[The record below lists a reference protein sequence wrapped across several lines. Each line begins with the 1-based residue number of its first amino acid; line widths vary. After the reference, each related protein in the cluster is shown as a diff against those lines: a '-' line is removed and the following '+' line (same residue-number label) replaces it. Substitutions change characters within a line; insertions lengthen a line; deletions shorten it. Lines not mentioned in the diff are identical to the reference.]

1 MLSAILFDLDGTLVN
16 SDPVHFLTWQE
27 VLAKFG
33 ISIDRDFYQKH
44 ISGRLN
50 SAIVR
55 DILPQLSLEEGLKF
69 ADAKEARFRQIGTQ
83 LQPMDGLLELLD
95 WSASRQLKQAV
106 VTNAPRANAQFMLEV
121 LQLTSVFSTVVLAEE
136 APRGKPDPAP
146 YLIALDRLNVNSYK
160 AIAFEDS
167 TSGILSATG
176 AGLYTIGVASTHDPQ
191 QLIAAG
197 ANMAIADFTDPQLW
211 KLLES
216 DFISD
221 Q

>member
-16 SDPVHFLTWQE
+16 SDPVHYLTWQE
-27 VLAKFG
+27 VLSEFG
-33 ISIDRDFYQKH
+33 ISIDRDFYQQR

-50 SAIVR
+50 ASIVR
-55 DILPQLSLEEGLKF
+55 DILPQLSPEEGLKF

-83 LQPMDGLLELLD
+83 LQPMDGLLKLLD

-146 YLIALDRLNVNSYK
+146 YLLALERLNVNSYE

-167 TSGILSATG
+167 TSGILSATR
-176 AGLYTIGVASTHDPQ
+176 AGIYTIGVASTHAPQ
-191 QLIAAG
+191 QLLDAG
-197 ANMAIADFTDPQLW
+197 ANMAIADFTDPRLW
-211 KLLES
+211 EWLRKW
-216 DFISD
+216 
-221 Q
+221 